1 MKRFAE
7 DSEICDETADAY
19 DEDDDGIVFTAE
31 E

>member
-7 DSEICDETADAY
+7 DSEYAMRRLTPY